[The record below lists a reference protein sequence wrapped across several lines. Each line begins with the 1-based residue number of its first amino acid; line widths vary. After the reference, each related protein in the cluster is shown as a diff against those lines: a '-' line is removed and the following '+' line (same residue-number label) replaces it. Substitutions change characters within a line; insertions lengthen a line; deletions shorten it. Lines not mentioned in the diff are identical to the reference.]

1 MPGQRAFERDIAAWY
16 ETLGNGEGMYGLAA
30 IVSPQ
35 KICAA
40 LHPKQGAILEGTVY
54 EAVAPRIPAAQQPP
68 KLAFAQDMVGQPCCR
83 SEERRV
89 GQECVSKCRSRWS
102 PDH

>member
-40 LHPKQGAILEGTVY
+40 LHPKQGVILEGTVY

-68 KLAFAQDMVGQPCCR
+68 KLAFAQDRKSVVKGKSVSVR
-83 SEERRV
+83 VYLGGRRIY
-89 GQECVSKCRSRWS
+89 KKKKKI
-102 PDH
+102 

>member
-83 SEERRV
+83 YRLCQGRAEGRGV
-89 GQECVSKCRSRWS
+89 GKRGV
-102 PDH
+102 

>member
-1 MPGQRAFERDIAAWY
+1 MPGPRAFERDLAAWY

-54 EAVAPRIPAAQQPP
+54 EAVAPRIPAAG
-68 KLAFAQDMVGQPCCR
+68 LMSFEGMVAKGRDWRTINVSP
-83 SEERRV
+83 EERALDDV
-89 GQECVSKCRSRWS
+89 GG
-102 PDH
+102 